1 MFNLSPRTTARRA
14 RVPAAAALAVAALLV
29 GCSQPSVAPTAQ
41 TSPSSA
47 AADRPLTDRNPQ
59 PREALREGGD
69 LRIPIDALPGN
80 FNPLQIDGA
89 RSVTYQFADAILP
102 TAFKDQP
109 DGGST
114 PHPAY
119 FTAIEVISDSPQVVR
134 YRINPK
140 ATWSNGRTLD
150 WRDLRDQWRALNGTD
165 ARYQV
170 SNTVGYANVAKV
182 ERGADDQEAL
192 LTYRSPFADWKAL
205 FRPLAP
211 HELTSTPEHFNT
223 AWKDGPLITSG
234 PFEVERVDLTA
245 KTFTVKRSA
254 RWWQQQP
261 KLDRVVFR
269 TLDSAARADE
279 LANGGLDWTPVNA
292 DVDLFKRTSAMTGVQ
307 IRAASER
314 LAGQL
319 TFNGADGALLSDPAL
334 RRAISQAINPQQVT
348 DVVVGPIT
356 PGARAVGHHVVPP
369 SHADYRDNS
378 AELPYDPAAAGK
390 TLDEQGWTR
399 TGTDLRRKG
408 GTELTLR
415 MVAQQTPAGE
425 TTASLIA
432 EQLKQVG
439 VGTRVQIVPIDR
451 FASDYLRA
459 GQFDLITFEWTKS
472 PYPVSHDR
480 SVFQTPKGD
489 VIGNNFGRVA
499 VPQIEKLYDRAVAE
513 LDPAKASDLV
523 QQIDREAWR
532 SAHHLPL
539 YPGTGAYAVHTDLAN
554 FGARGLGAWDFAE
567 AGFVK

>member
-1 MFNLSPRTTARRA
+1 MINLSSLTRLRRA
-14 RVPAAAALAVAALLV
+14 RVPAVAALAVVAALLA
-29 GCSQPSVAPTAQ
+29 GCSQPAAAPAGQ
-41 TSPSSA
+41 TSPSA
-47 AADRPLTDRNPQ
+47 TADRPLTDRNPQ

-109 DGGST
+109 DGGSI

-119 FTAIEVISDSPQVVR
+119 FTAIEVVSDSPQVVR

-140 ATWSNGRTLD
+140 AIWSNGRALD
-150 WRDLRDQWRALNGTD
+150 WRDLRDQWKALNGTE

-170 SNTVGYANVAKV
+170 SNTVGYADVAKV
-182 ERGADDQEAL
+182 ERGANDQEAL
-192 LTYRSPFADWKAL
+192 LTYRSVFADWKAL

-211 HELTSTPEHFNT
+211 HELTSDPEKFNT
-223 AWKDGPLITSG
+223 AWKDGPAITSG

-245 KTFTVKRSA
+245 KTFTIKRSPG
-254 RWWQQQP
+254 WWQDQP

-279 LANGGLDWTPVNA
+279 LANGGLDWAPINA

-319 TFNGADGALLSDPAL
+319 TFNGADGALLSDLEL
-334 RRAISQAINPQQVT
+334 RRAISQAINAQQIT

-356 PGARAVGHHVVPP
+356 PGARAVGHHVLPP

-378 AELPYDPAAAGK
+378 AELPYDPAAAAK
-390 TLDEQGWTR
+390 ALDEQGWTR
-399 TGTDLRRKG
+399 SGIDVRRKNG
-408 GTELTLR
+408 AELTLR
-415 MVAQQTPAGE
+415 LVAQQTPAGE
-425 TTASLIA
+425 TTAALIA
-432 EQLKQVG
+432 EQLKQLG
-439 VGTRVQIVPIDR
+439 VGTKVQIVPIDR
-451 FASDYLRA
+451 FSSDYLRA
-459 GQFDLITFEWTKS
+459 GAFDLITFEWTKS

-499 VPQIEKLYDRAVAE
+499 VPGIEKLYDPAMAE
-513 LDPAKASDLV
+513 LDPVKANDLV
-523 QQIDREAWR
+523 QQIDREAWQA
-532 SAHHLPL
+532 AHHLPL
-539 YPGTGAYAVHTDLAN
+539 YPGTGAYAVRADLAN
-554 FGARGLGAWDFAE
+554 FGARGLGAWDFVE
-567 AGFVK
+567 AGFVQ

>member
-1 MFNLSPRTTARRA
+1 MLNIAFLSTVRRA
-14 RVPAAAALAVAALLV
+14 RVPAAAALAVATLLV
-29 GCSQPSVAPTAQ
+29 GCSQPAAAPTAP
-41 TSPSSA
+41 TSPPA

-59 PREALREGGD
+59 PRDALREGGD

-102 TAFKDQP
+102 TAFKDQA

-134 YRINPK
+134 YRINAK
-140 ATWSNGRTLD
+140 ATWSNGRALD
-150 WRDLRDQWRALNGTD
+150 WRDLRDQWRALSGSD

-182 ERGADDQEAL
+182 ERGANDQEAL
-192 LTYRSPFADWKAL
+192 LTYRSTFADWKAL

-211 HELTSTPEHFNT
+211 HELTADPAQFNT
-223 AWKDGPLITSG
+223 AWKDGPTITSG
-234 PFEVERVDLTA
+234 PFDVERVDLTA
-245 KTFTVKRSA
+245 KTFTVKRST
-254 RWWQQQP
+254 RWWQDQP

-279 LANGGLDWTPVNA
+279 LANGGLDWTPINA

-307 IRAASER
+307 IRSGSER

-319 TFNGADGALLSDPAL
+319 TFNGAEGALLNNLTL
-334 RRAISQAINPQQVT
+334 RQAISQAINPQQIT

-356 PGARAVGHHVVPP
+356 PGVRAVGHHVVPP

-378 AELPYDPAAAGK
+378 AELPYDPAAAAK
-390 TLDEQGWTR
+390 ALDEQGWIR
-399 TGTDLRRKG
+399 TGSDLRRKG
-408 GTELTLR
+408 GAELTLR
-415 MVAQQTPAGE
+415 LVAQQTPAGE
-425 TTASLIA
+425 TTASLVA

-439 VGTRVQIVPIDR
+439 VGTKVQIVPIDR

-480 SVFQTPKGD
+480 SVFQTPKAD

-499 VPQIEKLYDRAVAE
+499 VPQIEQLYDRAVAE
-513 LDPAKASDLV
+513 LDPAKASTLV

-539 YPGTGAYAVHTDLAN
+539 YPGTGAYAVRTGLAN
-554 FGARGLGAWDFAE
+554 FGARGLGAWNFVE